1 MIIDDNN
8 TELLVA
14 KKALEKTYRIIDMDN
29 PKAALQRLAKTTIM
43 PDFILLDVAMPGING
58 FDFIMR
64 LKTSEKTKAIPVL
77 FISGDKENTTEMEAY
92 RLGAVDFIRKPI
104 IPDLLRKRMELQ
116 ANVLEYKTQMSTY
129 NSQLQQAASFQ
140 ARNAMNLEYFIIGI
154 ITDLISQKDPYT
166 GMHTICVSRYMEIL
180 LREMLL
186 SGVNYGIDPNDFELI
201 LLSSRLHDMGK
212 IGVPDAVLSKVGK
225 YTDEEFAKMKSHTTM
240 AAAAIQKYA
249 YLLPNNKFLYYTFQ
263 MAKYHHERVD
273 GNGYP
278 DRLAGA
284 NIPILARI
292 LAVADVYDGLVAER
306 SYKKAKSH
314 EEAYNIITQ
323 GAGVQFDPQVVAAF
337 QRVHM
342 DIRDAAVNIEAQMR
356 QNMAMSQQVMSQQM
370 ANASRSQQ
378 PSQMD
383 DVARQAEAVRQDIK
397 NRLLNK

>member
-1 MIIDDNN
+1 MIIDDNE

-14 KKALEKTYRIIDMDN
+14 KKALEKQYRIIDIDN
-29 PKAALQRLAKTTIM
+29 PKAALQRLAKTTMI
-43 PDFILLDVAMPGING
+43 PDFILLDVAMPGVSG

-64 LKTSEKTKAIPVL
+64 LKASEKTKNIPVL
-77 FISGDKENTTEMEAY
+77 FLSGDKDNTTEMEAY

-104 IPDLLRKRMELQ
+104 IPDLLRKRLELQ
-116 ANVLEYKTQMSTY
+116 ANVLEYKIQMNAY
-129 NSQLQQAASFQ
+129 NTQLQQTASYQ

-154 ITDLISQKDPYT
+154 ITDLIAQKDPYT
-166 GMHTICVSRYMEIL
+166 GKHCVCVSKYMEIL
-180 LREMLL
+180 LKEILL
-186 SGVNYGIDPNDFELI
+186 SGINYGIDPNDFELI

-225 YTDEEFAKMKSHTTM
+225 YTDEEFEKMKSHTTM
-240 AAAAIQKYA
+240 AANAIQKYA

-306 SYKKAKSH
+306 SYKKAKTH

-323 GAGVQFDPQVVAAF
+323 GAGVQYDPQVVAAF
-337 QRVHM
+337 QRVHTDM
-342 DIRDAAVNIEAQMR
+342 REAANAIEAQIK
-356 QNMAMSQQVMSQQM
+356 QNTAMSQQVMNMQQSM
-370 ANASRSQQ
+370 QQ
-378 PSQMD
+378 SVGGMNPGK
-383 DVARQAEAVRQDIK
+383 VI
-397 NRLLNK
+397 

>member
-1 MIIDDNN
+1 MYTIMIIDDNE

-14 KKALEKTYRIIDMDN
+14 KKALEKQYRIIDKDN
-29 PKAALQRLAKTTIM
+29 AKAALQLLAKTTMM

-64 LKTSEKTKAIPVL
+64 LKTNEKMKNIPVIFL
-77 FISGDKENTTEMEAY
+77 SGDKDTSTEMEAY

-104 IPDLLRKRMELQ
+104 IPDLLRKRLELQ
-116 ANVLEYKTQMSTY
+116 VNVLEYKSQMNSY
-129 NSQLQQAASFQ
+129 NTQLQQAASFQ

-154 ITDLISQKDPYT
+154 ILDLISQKDPYT
-166 GMHTICVSRYMEIL
+166 GKHCLCVSKYMEIL
-180 LREMLL
+180 LKEMLL
-186 SGVNYGIDPNDFELI
+186 SGINYGIDPNDFELI

-212 IGVPDAVLSKVGK
+212 IGVPDEVLSKVGK
-225 YTDEEFAKMKSHTTM
+225 YTDDEFIKMKSHTTM

-249 YLLPNNKFLYYTFQ
+249 YLLPNNKFLYYTYQ

-306 SYKKAKSH
+306 SYKKAKTH

-323 GAGVQFDPQVVAAF
+323 GAGVQYDPQVVAAF

-342 DIRDAAVNIEAQMR
+342 DLREASKAIEAQLK
-356 QNMAMSQQVMSQQM
+356 QNAAMSQQVMNQQ
-370 ANASRSQQ
+370 QGPQ
-378 PSQMD
+378 
-383 DVARQAEAVRQDIK
+383 
-397 NRLLNK
+397 

>member
-1 MIIDDNN
+1 MYTIMIIDDND

-14 KKALEKTYRIIDMDN
+14 KRALEKQYRIIDINN
-29 PKAALQRLAKTTIM
+29 PKAALQRLAKSTIM

-64 LKTSEKTKAIPVL
+64 LKTSEKTKNIPVMFL
-77 FISGDKENTTEMEAY
+77 SGDKENTTEMEAY
-92 RLGAVDFIRKPI
+92 RLGGVDFIRKPI

-116 ANVLEYKTQMSTY
+116 SDVLDYKSQMDTY
-129 NSQLQQAASFQ
+129 NNQLKQTATMQT
-140 ARNAMNLEYFIIGI
+140 RNAMNLEYFIIGI

-166 GMHTICVSRYMEIL
+166 GMHCICVSKYMEIL
-180 LREMLL
+180 LKEMLL

-225 YTDEEFAKMKSHTTM
+225 YTDEEFALMKSHTTM
-240 AAAAIQKYA
+240 AANAIQKYA
-249 YLLPNNKFLYYTFQ
+249 YLLPNNKFLYYSFQ

-306 SYKKAKSH
+306 SYKKAKTH

-323 GAGVQFDPQVVAAF
+323 GAGIQFDPQVVAAF
-337 QRVHM
+337 QRVHN
-342 DIRDAAVNIEAQMR
+342 DLREATKMIAMQVQ
-356 QNMAMSQQVMSQQM
+356 QNMAMSQQIMNQQ
-370 ANASRSQQ
+370 NQQ
-378 PSQMD
+378 NQ
-383 DVARQAEAVRQDIK
+383 Q
-397 NRLLNK
+397 RL